1 MSTLELFMLGFIGIV
16 AVIGV
21 GWFIYDSR
29 SDEEK
34 QILVSYEINNIFL
47 GFNFSLFLFFFSCAK
62 KEKRTQKKK
71 AQATQVVCKFKTY
84 D

>member
-1 MSTLELFMLGFIGIV
+1 MPSLELFMLGFIVVV

-34 QILVSYEINNIFL
+34 
-47 GFNFSLFLFFFSCAK
+47 
-62 KEKRTQKKK
+62 
-71 AQATQVVCKFKTY
+71 
-84 D
+84 

>member
-1 MSTLELFMLGFIGIV
+1 MPSLELFMLGFIGIV

-34 QILVSYEINNIFL
+34 
-47 GFNFSLFLFFFSCAK
+47 
-62 KEKRTQKKK
+62 
-71 AQATQVVCKFKTY
+71 
-84 D
+84 

>member
-1 MSTLELFMLGFIGIV
+1 MSSLELFMLGFIVVV

-34 QILVSYEINNIFL
+34 
-47 GFNFSLFLFFFSCAK
+47 
-62 KEKRTQKKK
+62 
-71 AQATQVVCKFKTY
+71 
-84 D
+84 

>member
-34 QILVSYEINNIFL
+34 
-47 GFNFSLFLFFFSCAK
+47 
-62 KEKRTQKKK
+62 
-71 AQATQVVCKFKTY
+71 
-84 D
+84 